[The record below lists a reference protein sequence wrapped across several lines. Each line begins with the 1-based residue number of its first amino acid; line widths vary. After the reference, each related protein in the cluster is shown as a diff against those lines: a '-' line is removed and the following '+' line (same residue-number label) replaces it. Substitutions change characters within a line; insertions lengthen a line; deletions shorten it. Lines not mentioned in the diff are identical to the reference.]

1 MYRFL
6 LIVIVVLGFNSINAQ
21 TDLQKGIEFFDRRAE
36 KHEGLKVDSTNI
48 NKAIGSFQKALNVK
62 ADNERAYDYLLLSYY
77 YKGAFVVRTKSD
89 QKQAYLKGK
98 QLGEEAIK
106 KYPKNKAIL
115 LWHIANFSKYGE
127 ANGIVAS
134 AKDGLADKIKMYSEL
149 LFAMDSTFADGAPH
163 KLLGVINY
171 KVPNIPL
178 FITWPSKKVA
188 EYHLKKALAVNP
200 KSISNLYFYAEF
212 LVEVKR
218 HAEAKVLL
226 NRVINSKP
234 RLDAIIEDLYDIAQ
248 AKKLLQKLE
257 G

>member
-6 LIVIVVLGFNSINAQ
+6 LIAIFVFGFNSINAQ
-21 TDLQKGIEFFDRRAE
+21 TDLQKGIDFFDKRAE

-48 NKAIGSFQKALNVK
+48 NKAIESFQKALTSK

-89 QKQAYLKGK
+89 QKNAYLKGK

-115 LWHIANFSKYGE
+115 LWYIANFIKYGE

-134 AKDGLADKIKMYSEL
+134 ARDGLADKIKMYSER

-178 FITWPSKKVA
+178 LISWPSKKVA
-188 EYHLKKALAVNP
+188 EYHLKKALAINP

-248 AKKLLQKLE
+248 AKKLLEKLE

>member
-1 MYRFL
+1 MNRFL
-6 LIVIVVLGFNSINAQ
+6 FIACLVLAFSSIKAQ
-21 TDLQKGIEFFDRRAE
+21 SDLQKGIDFFDKRAE
-36 KHEGLKVDSTNI
+36 KHEGLKVDSVNI
-48 NKAIGSFQKALNVK
+48 NKAIDSFHKALHVK

-77 YKGAFVVRTKSD
+77 YKGAFVVRTKAD

-98 QLGEEAIK
+98 ILGEEAIK
-106 KYPKNKAIL
+106 KYPENKAIL
-115 LWHIANFSKYGE
+115 LWYIANFSKYGE

-134 AKDGLADKIKMYSEL
+134 AKDGLADKIKMYSER
-149 LFAMDSTFADGAPH
+149 LFEMDSTFADGAPH

-178 FITWPSKKVA
+178 LISWPSKKVA
-188 EYHLKKALAVNP
+188 EYHLKKALVVNP

-218 HAEAKVLL
+218 HAEAKVIL
-226 NRVINSKP
+226 NKVINAKP
-234 RLDAIIEDLYDIAQ
+234 RLDAIIEDLYDIDQ
-248 AKKLLQKLE
+248 AKKLLDKLE

>member
-1 MYRFL
+1 MNRFFF
-6 LIVIVVLGFNSINAQ
+6 IAIFVLSFNSIKAQ
-21 TDLQKGIEFFDRRAE
+21 TDLQKGIDFFDKRAE

-48 NKAIGSFQKALNVK
+48 NKAIESFHKALHIK
-62 ADNERAYDYLLLSYY
+62 SDNERAYDYLLLSYY
-77 YKGAFVVRTKSD
+77 YKGAFVVRTKAN

-115 LWHIANFSKYGE
+115 LWYIANFSKYGE

-134 AKDGLADKIKMYSEL
+134 ARDGLADKIKMYSER
-149 LFAMDSTFADGAPH
+149 LFEMDSTFADGAPH

-178 FITWPSKKVA
+178 LISWPSKKVA

-200 KSISNLYFYAEF
+200 KSISNLYFYADF

-234 RLDAIIEDLYDIAQ
+234 RADAIIEDLYDIDQ
-248 AKKLLQKLE
+248 AKKLLEKLE

>member
-1 MYRFL
+1 MYRF
-6 LIVIVVLGFNSINAQ
+6 IFIAVLVCGFNSIKAQ
-21 TDLQKGIEFFDRRAE
+21 TDLQKGIDFFDKRAE
-36 KHEGLKVDSTNI
+36 NHEGLKVDSTNI
-48 NKAIGSFQKALNVK
+48 NKAIAYFNKALQVK

-77 YKGAFVVRTKSD
+77 YKGAFVVRTKAD
-89 QKQAYLKGK
+89 QKLAYLKGK

-115 LWHIANFSKYGE
+115 LWYIANFSKYGE
-127 ANGIVAS
+127 ANGIVSS
-134 AKDGLADKIKMYSEL
+134 AKDGLADKVKMYAER

-171 KVPNIPL
+171 KVPHIPL

-212 LVEVKR
+212 LTEMKR
-218 HAEAKVLL
+218 NAEAKLLL

-234 RLDAIIEDLYDIAQ
+234 RLDAIIEDLYDMNQ
-248 AKKLLQKLE
+248 AKKLLEKIE
-257 G
+257 N